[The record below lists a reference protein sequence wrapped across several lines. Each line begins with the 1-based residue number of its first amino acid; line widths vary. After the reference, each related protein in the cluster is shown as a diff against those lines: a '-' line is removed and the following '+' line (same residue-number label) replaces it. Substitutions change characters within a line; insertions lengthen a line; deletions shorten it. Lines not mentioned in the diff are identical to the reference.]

1 MSVKLKDIFD
11 IDFLQKF
18 QDDFSTAVGFSSIT
32 VDIDG
37 TPVTNPSN
45 FSEFCMEYTRKS
57 PEGLKKCMECDRK
70 GGEQAFKTKRPAI
83 YKCHANLVD
92 FAAPILFNGEQI
104 GSMLA
109 GQILTEEP
117 DLEFYRAKAKE
128 YGINPEKYIESVKKT
143 YVLSEKRIEAA
154 ANVLFSVAS
163 QISTMASQRMS
174 INKVFKDITDNIHQL
189 SATMEELSATST
201 TINENQKGLSQSV
214 KKIENE
220 SVEIKKVITIIDNI
234 SSQTNL
240 LGINAAIEAARSGE
254 HGRGFSVVAE
264 EIRKLS
270 LTTKFNAEEIK
281 KSINNID
288 ENVRITVG
296 KAEESLQSI
305 LEQSKAIEEVTE
317 KIMDISEKS
326 LSVE

>member
-1 MSVKLKDIFD
+1 MSIKLKDVFD
-11 IDFLQKF
+11 INFLQKF

-32 VDIDG
+32 VDAEG
-37 TPVTNPSN
+37 KPVTKPSN

-70 GGEQAFKTKRPAI
+70 GGEQAFNTQRPAI

-92 FAAPILFNGEQI
+92 FAAPIIFNGVQI

-109 GQILTEEP
+109 GQVLAGEP
-117 DLEFYRAKAKE
+117 DLDFYREKAKE
-128 YGINPEKYIESVKKT
+128 YGINPEKYVESVKKT
-143 YVLSEKRIEAA
+143 YVLSDKRIEAA
-154 ANVLFSVAS
+154 ANVLYLVAG
-163 QISTMASQRMS
+163 QISNMASQQ
-174 INKVFKDITDNIHQL
+174 INTKNIFKDISDNIHQL

-201 TINENQKGLSQSV
+201 TINESQNELSQSIR
-214 KKIENE
+214 KIEKE
-220 SVEIKKVITIIDNI
+220 SVEIKKVISIIDNI

-264 EIRKLS
+264 QIRKLS
-270 LTTKFNAEEIK
+270 LTTKTNAEEIK
-281 KSINNID
+281 KSIKNID
-288 ENVRITVG
+288 DNVTTTVH
-296 KAEESLQSI
+296 KAEESLQTI

-317 KIMDISEKS
+317 KIMNISEKTTE
-326 LSVE
+326 L